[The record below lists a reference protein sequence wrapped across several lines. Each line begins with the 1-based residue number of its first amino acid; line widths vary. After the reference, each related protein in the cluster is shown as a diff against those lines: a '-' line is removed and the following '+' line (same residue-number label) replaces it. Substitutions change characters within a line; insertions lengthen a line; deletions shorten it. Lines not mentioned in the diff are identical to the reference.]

1 MMKNLQIRLINAFK
15 QQNWWVLSD
24 LCKKQLVIDKKNLL
38 AHRYLGFSLHKLHQE
53 NQAIQ
58 AFNEAILRH
67 PNDLEIKL
75 NYANTLMA
83 YGSYFDAIPLL
94 EIICKHKKNAF
105 SPWVLLSHSLYL
117 TQHSRKGIEC
127 AIHLQEIAKTDQE
140 KSVAL
145 RQKALHRR
153 ELGEISEAIV
163 DCQNAIKLDPTE
175 AANYTNKLLFMLADP
190 EYKVKSI
197 KDAADEF
204 AVQFE
209 LPIKHLWT
217 QHDRTSLKPWKKLNI
232 GFLSPDFKSH
242 SVMYFL
248 EGLLASLDRHQF
260 NIIAFHLHTGCDLV
274 TERVKNHVDV
284 FVNLNNHSYL
294 EQIDLITA
302 QQPDIIIDVA
312 GHTGNNGLY
321 LMARKLAPIQ
331 VSWLGY
337 PATTG
342 LTAIDYKITDE
353 VTDPPDADTD
363 YSENL
368 YRLNTLFCCYRPH
381 IRNPLWRYQPAF
393 LVQPTPALSN
403 GYVTFGSCNNLGKLT
418 DNVLRLWGQLLHEIP
433 NARLLIEGKNLD
445 EGEFGNKY
453 QARCESLGIPL
464 NRLKLVPLNSNNQY
478 LTYHRIDIALDPFPL
493 TGGTTTFD
501 LLWMGL
507 PLVSM
512 QGDSFKS
519 RLSTGILTYLD
530 RKQWLANSNEEYI
543 GIAKKLAADID
554 ALNASRLAQRAQIE
568 DSPLMNE
575 RHYTKLFGQALREM
589 WLRWLAQGP
598 HPDDPVR
605 QTQQI
610 EQWHSEIPASLQM
623 HTQPEVGVA
632 TGKRLSLSQTHQK
645 LQQLLEQAKTLSPD
659 TAQGSGQINDQSW
672 RDVTEFAETV
682 LSAIPHEP
690 LALACLAEVEHAHGH
705 TDFAMTYLRYATES
719 MSK

>member
-1 MMKNLQIRLINAFK
+1 MKNLQTHLIDAFK
-15 QQNWWVLSD
+15 QQKWEYLSD
-24 LCKKQLVIDKKNLL
+24 LCKKQLSIDKKNLL
-38 AHRYLGFSLHKLHQE
+38 ANRYFGFSLHKLHLQSE
-53 NQAIQ
+53 ALQ
-58 AFNEAILRH
+58 AFNDAIRRH

-75 NYANTLMA
+75 NFANTLMA
-83 YGSYFDAIPLL
+83 NGSYFEAIPLL
-94 EIICKHKKNAF
+94 ETICKNKKNAF
-105 SPWVLLSHSLYL
+105 SPWVLLSQSLYL
-117 TQHSRKGIEC
+117 TQDSRKGIKC
-127 AIHLQEIAKTDQE
+127 ALHLQDIAKTDQE

-145 RQKALHRR
+145 RQKGLHRR
-153 ELGEISEAIV
+153 ELGEIREAID

-190 EYKVKSI
+190 DYKVKSI
-197 KDAADEF
+197 KDAADQF

-209 LPIKHLWT
+209 SPLKHLWP
-217 QHDRTSLKPWKKLNI
+217 QHDQINFKPWKKLNI

-248 EGLLASLDRHQF
+248 EGLLASLDRQQF
-260 NIIAFHLHTGCDLV
+260 NIIAFHLHAGCDLV

-284 FVNLNNHSYL
+284 FVNLNNHSYQ

-312 GHTGNNGLY
+312 GHTGNNGLL
-321 LMARKLAPIQ
+321 LMARKLAPVQ

-342 LTAIDYKITDE
+342 LTAINYKITDQ
-353 VTDPPDADTD
+353 VTDPKGADIE

-393 LVQPTPALSN
+393 LVQPAPALSN

-418 DNVLRLWGQLLHEIP
+418 DDVLKLWGKLLHKIP

-445 EGEFGNKY
+445 ELEFQNKY
-453 QARCESLGIPL
+453 RAHCKSMSIPVDRLELIPL
-464 NRLKLVPLNSNNQY
+464 DSNNQY

-512 QGDSFKS
+512 QGDCFKS

-530 RKQWLANSNEEYI
+530 RKQWLANSSEEYI
-543 GIAKKLAADID
+543 DIAIKLVSDIE
-554 ALNASRLAQRAQIE
+554 ALNTSRLAQRAQVE

-589 WLRWLAQGP
+589 WLRWLAQGA
-598 HPDDPVR
+598 HPDDPTKQAQ
-605 QTQQI
+605 QT
-610 EQWHSEIPASLQM
+610 EQWHREIPAPLQM

-632 TGKRLSLSQTHQK
+632 TGKRLSLNLAHEK
-645 LQQLLEQAKTLSPD
+645 LQHLLEQAKTQSPD
-659 TAQGSGQINDQSW
+659 TAQGSGQISDKNW
-672 RDVTEFAETV
+672 REVTEFAETV

-705 TDFAMTYLRYATES
+705 TDFAVTYLQYAAQS
-719 MSK
+719 ISAQ

>member
-1 MMKNLQIRLINAFK
+1 MKNLQTRLIDAFK
-15 QQNWWVLSD
+15 QQNWGSLSD
-24 LCKKQLVIDKKNLL
+24 LCKKQLAIDKKNLL
-38 AHRYLGFSLHKLHQE
+38 ANRYLGFSLHKLHLE
-53 NQAIQ
+53 SQAIQ
-58 AFNEAILRH
+58 AFNEAIRRH

-75 NYANTLMA
+75 NFANTLMA
-83 YGSYFDAIPLL
+83 NGSYFDAIPLL
-94 EIICKHKKNAF
+94 ETICKHKKNAF
-105 SPWVLLSHSLYL
+105 SPWVLLSQSLYL
-117 TQHSRKGIEC
+117 TQDSRRGIKC
-127 AIHLQEIAKTDQE
+127 GIHLQEIAKTDQE

-153 ELGEISEAIV
+153 ELGEIREAIV

-217 QHDRTSLKPWKKLNI
+217 QHDRTLLKPWKKLNI

-274 TERVKNHVDV
+274 VKNHVDV
-284 FVNLNNHSYL
+284 FVNLNNHSYP

-312 GHTGNNGLY
+312 GHTGNNGLH

-353 VTDPPDADTD
+353 VTDPPGADIE
-363 YSENL
+363 YSEKL
-368 YRLNTLFCCYRPH
+368 YRLHTLFCCYRPH

-393 LVQPTPALSN
+393 LVQSTPALSN

-418 DNVLRLWGQLLHEIP
+418 DNVLKLWGQLLHEIP

-445 EGEFGNKY
+445 EPEFGNKY

-464 NRLKLVPLNSNNQY
+464 DRLELIPLDSNNQY

-512 QGDSFKS
+512 QGDCFKS
-519 RLSTGILTYLD
+519 RLSTGILSYLD
-530 RKQWLANSNEEYI
+530 RKQWLANSPEEYI
-543 GIAKKLAADID
+543 DIAKKLASDID
-554 ALNASRLAQRAQIE
+554 ALNTSRLTQRKQVE

-575 RHYTKLFGQALREM
+575 RHYTKLFGQAMREM

-598 HPDDPVR
+598 HPK
-605 QTQQI
+605 QAQLI
-610 EQWHSEIPASLQM
+610 EQWHREIPAPLQ
-623 HTQPEVGVA
+623 TNTPPEVGVA
-632 TGKRLSLSQTHQK
+632 TGKRLSLNQAHEK
-645 LQQLLEQAKTLSPD
+645 LQHLLEQAKTQSPD
-659 TAQGSGQINDQSW
+659 TAQGSGQISDKNW
-672 RDVTEFAETV
+672 REVTEFAETV

-705 TDFAMTYLRYATES
+705 TDFAVTYLQYAAQS
-719 MSK
+719 ISAQ